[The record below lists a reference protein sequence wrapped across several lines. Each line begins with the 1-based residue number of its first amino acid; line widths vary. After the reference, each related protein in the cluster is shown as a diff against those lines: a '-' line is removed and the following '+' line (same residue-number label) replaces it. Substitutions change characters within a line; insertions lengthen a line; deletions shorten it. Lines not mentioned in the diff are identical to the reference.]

1 MRIVLITL
9 LATIL
14 CACAGVNK
22 TPEPVVVKH
31 LNSPQEIRLSGQDN
45 YWWHARFKMLW
56 PEAVKV
62 PDFSKDLI
70 IVNELITPVLAVHA
84 DDIKLWRF
92 HRRALRDTGGLQFSF
107 IFYGSPE
114 TAREIFNQI
123 DQNPVLAE
131 LINEDILLELKLDD
145 LAKPGKKE
153 IADTSDPSW
162 PPSLQNSWPYFI
174 MGVSVMY
181 LDLAQQELD
190 QERLKQMSS
199 VTARLNEYQAANDR
213 LTLLWKEQGSHA
225 LFHHISAIFGY
236 ETLEVQF

>member
-1 MRIVLITL
+1 MRIL
-9 LATIL
+9 LTAMLVFIL
-14 CACAGVNK
+14 SSCSGVQMPHEPAERHVASQLVTRAG
-22 TPEPVVVKH
+22 E
-31 LNSPQEIRLSGQDN
+31 EN
-45 YWWHARFKMLW
+45 YWWYARFKMSW
-56 PEAVKV
+56 PETIKA

-70 IVNELITPVLAVHA
+70 IVNEVIAPVLAVHM

-92 HRRALRDTGGLQFSF
+92 HRRAARDIAGLQFSF

-190 QERLKQMSS
+190 QERLKQMS
-199 VTARLNEYQAANDR
+199 
-213 LTLLWKEQGSHA
+213 
-225 LFHHISAIFGY
+225 
-236 ETLEVQF
+236 